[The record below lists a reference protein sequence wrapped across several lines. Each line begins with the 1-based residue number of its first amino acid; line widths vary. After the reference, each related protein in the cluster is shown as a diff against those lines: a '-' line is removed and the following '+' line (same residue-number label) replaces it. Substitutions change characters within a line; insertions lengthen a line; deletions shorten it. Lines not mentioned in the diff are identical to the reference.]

1 MHDIDFL
8 PADYVCIRETR
19 SSNNWLRAL
28 WVTLATLVAVSWIA
42 QASTTRQL
50 IAHRNEL
57 HRQTQELRS
66 QLGSH
71 EVRFHEMAAAEN
83 RERLLDLLLFNA
95 YPSQWLSTLS
105 GALPPQVTLREIRS
119 ALEDIQNPHVLETNT
134 DNSSTVLDDEPT
146 NSVERDLERLARLAE
161 RRSLVISLRGAASDD
176 MAVSS
181 YLNALQRTNVFDHVQ
196 LLFTDQEHPRGGVSR
211 TFAIRLRV
219 LPIPDRLARQQN
231 IPAVAPRPSVIQA
244 SRPK

>member
-28 WVTLATLVAVSWIA
+28 WVTLATLMAVSWIA

-57 HRQTQELRS
+57 HLQTQELRS
-66 QLGSH
+66 QLGSRD
-71 EVRFHEMAAAEN
+71 VSIHEMAVAEN
-83 RERLLDLLLFNA
+83 RERLLDLLQFNA
-95 YPSQWLSTLS
+95 YPSQWLSVLS
-105 GALPPQVTLREIRS
+105 SALPPQVTLREIRS
-119 ALEDIQNPHVLETNT
+119 TQEGLANPEVPSTNT
-134 DNSSTVLDDEPT
+134 DNLSTVLDDEQT
-146 NSVERDLERLARLAE
+146 DSVERDVERLAHLAK

-176 MAVSS
+176 LAVSS

-196 LLFTDQEHPRGGVSR
+196 LLFTDQEHARDGVSR

-231 IPAVAPRPSVIQA
+231 IPLVA
-244 SRPK
+244 SRPTVTQANRPK